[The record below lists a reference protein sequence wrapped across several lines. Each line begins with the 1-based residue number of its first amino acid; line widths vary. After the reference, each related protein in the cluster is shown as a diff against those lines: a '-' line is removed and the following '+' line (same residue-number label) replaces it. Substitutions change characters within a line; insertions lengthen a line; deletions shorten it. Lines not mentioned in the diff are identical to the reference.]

1 MWRVSG
7 MSKAWRV
14 KHNVIIQNLARTRVC
29 RECRAAK
36 PVSGRYFA
44 IIRAGSSDFMDVVCR
59 VCRDWVGVRAW
70 DGLHGNTANEPD
82 DFK

>member
-1 MWRVSG
+1 M
-7 MSKAWRV
+7 
-14 KHNVIIQNLARTRVC
+14 KHNVIIQNLARTRIC

-44 IIRAGSSDFMDVVCR
+44 IIRAGRCDFMDVVCR
-59 VCRDWVGVRAW
+59 VCRECVGARAW
-70 DGLHGNTANEPD
+70 DVLHENVANEVD